1 MPQLT
6 GRRTRV
12 LVVEDHED
20 SRVGLVRLLQ
30 KHGHEVRGCATLA
43 AGLGELIDWLPECV
57 VLDLMLPDGLGV
69 QILRNIREHRVP
81 VRVGIV
87 NAAVDPS
94 LLAEVDAL
102 EPNATYRKPLDLPA
116 LLQWISGKS

>member
-1 MPQLT
+1 MPAAA

-20 SRVGLVRLLQ
+20 SRLGLMRALQ
-30 KHGHEVRGCATLA
+30 KHGHEVRGCATVA
-43 AGLGELIDWLPECV
+43 AALGELITWLPECV

-69 QILRNIREHRVP
+69 QILRNIREHGFP

-87 NAAVDPS
+87 TAAMDSV
-94 LLAEVDAL
+94 LLSEVDQL
-102 EPNATYRKPLDLPA
+102 QPNITYRKPVHLPDL
-116 LLQWISGKS
+116 LEWIEHR